1 MRVRRILLILLALLI
16 AVPIVELT
24 LLLLVGSL
32 TRWWVPLA
40 FVLVTGI
47 AGSLL
52 AHSQG
57 WKTVASIRS
66 QLGSGRVPADSLIDG
81 AMILVAGILLLT
93 PGFLSDVL
101 GITLLLPPIR
111 RLYKNWL
118 IGWFSERFH
127 VRTMLSHFGS
137 GRADE
142 DDDDLPTRTNSRLK
156 GGVVDSYVVKE
167 ERRP

>member
-1 MRVRRILLILLALLI
+1 MRRIFLILLTLI
-16 AVPIVELT
+16 IVVPILELT

-40 FVLVTGI
+40 LVLITGI
-47 AGSLL
+47 VGSLL

-57 WKTVASIRS
+57 WKTVATIRS
-66 QLGSGRVPADSLIDG
+66 QLGSGRIPADSLMDG
-81 AMILVAGILLLT
+81 AMILAAGVLLLT
-93 PGFLSDVL
+93 PGFISDAI
-101 GITLLLPPIR
+101 GISLLLPPIR
-111 RLYKNWL
+111 RLYKEWL
-118 IGWFSERFH
+118 IGWFASRFH

-137 GRADE
+137 GRGDE
-142 DDDDLPTRTNSRLK
+142 GDDLPTGRTK

>member
-1 MRVRRILLILLALLI
+1 VRRIFLIFLTLI
-16 AVPIVELT
+16 IVVPIVELT

-40 FVLVTGI
+40 FVLLTGI

-66 QLGSGRVPADSLIDG
+66 QLGSGRIPADSLMDG
-81 AMILVAGILLLT
+81 AMMLVAGIMLLT
-93 PGFLSDVL
+93 PGFLSDFC
-101 GITLLLPPIR
+101 GIALLLPPVR
-111 RLYKNWL
+111 RLCKNWL

-137 GRADE
+137 GRAD
-142 DDDDLPTRTNSRLK
+142 DDDLPPRTSGRVK

>member
-1 MRVRRILLILLALLI
+1 MRRIVLTLLALI
-16 AVPIVELT
+16 IVVPILELT

-40 FVLVTGI
+40 LVLITGV

-57 WKTVASIRS
+57 WKTVAKIRS
-66 QLGSGRVPADSLIDG
+66 QLGSGRIPADSLMDG
-81 AMILVAGILLLT
+81 AMILAAGILLLT
-93 PGFLSDVL
+93 PGFISDAI

-111 RLYKNWL
+111 RLYKDWL
-118 IGWFSERFH
+118 IGWFAGRFH

-142 DDDDLPTRTNSRLK
+142 EDDLPARTAGRAK
-156 GGVVDSYVVKE
+156 GGVIDSYVVKE